1 MQHQWR
7 SASHHKHDISG
18 VWGRAPRSKVVEGGA
33 LSPHYLTP
41 LHHHLSLT
49 HSLYSVL
56 CVLPCSPRSAH
67 SALRS
72 TLLSG
77 ALHTLFLICLE
88 LVMCGHTSPWPLRHT
103 TPCQP
108 TTRNHLRCGLHL
120 NHCSTPLTQTSK
132 WVSIALP
139 LSGLA
144 LPYPQVTQVHPR
156 WVKLSCTCNGLSSG

>member
-1 MQHQWR
+1 MHVCIADMVHPYPR
-7 SASHHKHDISG
+7 SALC
-18 VWGRAPRSKVVEGGA
+18 A
-33 LSPHYLTP
+33 LR
-41 LHHHLSLT
+41 
-49 HSLYSVL
+49 
-56 CVLPCSPRSAH
+56 LPCSPRSAH